1 VVSTQQFSILSPRA
15 SQSYCFSL
23 RNGVYETVGIRWVH
37 AMRSDVRGL
46 DENGV
51 RSILTSKPRSRS
63 LGMLPVAMKRK
74 AVASLFLL
82 FHDWDWF
89 PYTMYSPPPCD
100 SPFTIDEESCRLVA
114 PCLGSGPLAKKRELK
129 RSHTKFSSEKL
140 YDFFSLFF
148 EDSCENFPILKRHPT
163 LKANPH
169 NFLQT

>member
-1 VVSTQQFSILSPRA
+1 MWFPLNNFPSFPPRA
-15 SQSYCFSL
+15 SQSYGFPL

-63 LGMLPVAMKRK
+63 LRMLRVAMKRK

-89 PYTMYSPPPCD
+89 PYTMYSPPLCD
-100 SPFTIDEESCRLVA
+100 SPFTVDEESCRMVA
-114 PCLGSGPLAKKRELK
+114 PCLVSGPRAKKGSGNVRTQNFRLRNCTKYFHFFSRILAKI
-129 RSHTKFSSEKL
+129 FQ
-140 YDFFSLFF
+140 F
-148 EDSCENFPILKRHPT
+148 
-163 LKANPH
+163 
-169 NFLQT
+169 